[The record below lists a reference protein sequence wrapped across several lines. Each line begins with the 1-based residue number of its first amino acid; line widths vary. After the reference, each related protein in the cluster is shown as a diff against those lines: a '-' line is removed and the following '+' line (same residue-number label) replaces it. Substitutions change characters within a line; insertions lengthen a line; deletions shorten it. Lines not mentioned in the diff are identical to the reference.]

1 VPRLANLF
9 MLCERLAAE
18 TAMARVYFYVVARDF
33 GFASNPFHG
42 MCTLATCKPTI
53 RRTARAGDWVVGMGG
68 TKLNAVGRCIYAMQV
83 TDAVIFEK
91 YWEDLEFRAKRPV
104 RNGSRKT
111 IVGDNIYH
119 RSPSSK
125 KWQQEDSHHSKP
137 DGSPDPHNIQ
147 HDTQTNRVLVSSRFY
162 YFGRTAPRVPEE
174 ILGDLGFRNGI
185 GHRVF
190 SIQDAQP
197 FLSWLETSFG
207 SQVNLVLGDPFQFT
221 QSAAR
226 YSKKVDK
233 VI

>member
-1 VPRLANLF
+1 LF
-9 MLCERLAAE
+9 MLRERLAAE

-33 GFASNPFHG
+33 GFAPNPFHG

-83 TDAVIFEK
+83 TDALSFEK

-119 RSPSSK
+119 RAPSSK
-125 KWQQEDSHHSKP
+125 RWQQEDSHHSKL

-147 HDTQTNRVLVSSRFY
+147 HDTQTNRVLISSRFY
-162 YFGRTAPRVPEE
+162 YFGRTAPLVPEE

-190 SIQDAQP
+190 SMQDAQP
-197 FLSWLETSFG
+197 FLSWLDTSFG

-221 QSAAR
+221 QSTAR
-226 YSKKVDK
+226 YSKKADK

>member
-1 VPRLANLF
+1 
-9 MLCERLAAE
+9 MLRERLAAE
-18 TAMARVYFYVVARDF
+18 NAMARVYFYVVARDF
-33 GFASNPFHG
+33 GFAPNPFHG

-53 RRTARAGDWVVGMGG
+53 RRTVRAGDWVVGMGG

-83 TDAVIFEK
+83 TDALTFEK
-91 YWEDLEFRAKRPV
+91 YWEGLEFRAKRPV

-147 HDTQTNRVLVSSRFY
+147 HDTQTNRVLISSHFY
-162 YFGRTAPRVPEE
+162 YFGRTAPLVPEE

-190 SIQDAQP
+190 STQNAQP
-197 FLSWLETSFG
+197 FLSWLDTSFG
-207 SQVNLVLGDPFQFT
+207 GQVNLVLGDPFQFS

-226 YSKKVDK
+226 YSKKADK